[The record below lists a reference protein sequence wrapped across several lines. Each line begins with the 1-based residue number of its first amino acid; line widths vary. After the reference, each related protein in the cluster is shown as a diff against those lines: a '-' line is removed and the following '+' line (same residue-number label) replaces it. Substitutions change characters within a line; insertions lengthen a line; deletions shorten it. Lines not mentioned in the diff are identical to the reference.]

1 MFSERFP
8 PVREGSPAYRAGVA
22 WGFFALAAW
31 WPSAYAQE
39 VPPVDDT
46 IVVTASRLQQPASDA
61 IPDTTVITRADIEQS
76 QAHDLTT
83 LLAQQAGVEIARS
96 GGFGSQTS
104 LFLRGTNSNQVLVLV
119 DGVPLNN
126 SLSGAPT
133 LGGIST
139 DSIERIEIVRGNLS
153 SLYGSEAIGGV
164 IQIFTRAASHPGAQV
179 QADAGQ
185 GGTRDANASVSTKL
199 GSAMLTA
206 SAGTSGQNAISAQNP
221 AQLPGANP
229 GLDGNNHRDGSLRL
243 AGDAGSDQYD
253 VWVWGNRNDTYFDNY
268 FDGPTSIHLE
278 HATLQGY
285 GASDAHHFGQSVVQ
299 VQVAQTRDNSVDV
312 SNVPTSFSNG
322 VFYSSNQLASVQD
335 TTPITAGVDFNGGLE
350 HELQTGS
357 SNQYDPTGNNA
368 AVTTFQRHIDSA
380 WVGFSGHHGTQQ
392 WQANVRHD
400 QYSDFGG
407 ATTGLLGWGWRF
419 LPEWRLTAQ
428 ASSAFR
434 APSFNDLY
442 YPYSGNPAL
451 QPERARSEE
460 VGVHWQRASTTAG
473 LTVYRTRITNLIDYL
488 APNFVATN
496 IGRAA
501 INGAEL
507 AGSWSWWRL
516 RFEANFNADRPRD
529 QITGQPL
536 LRRADYYGNLGVSYA
551 DPLWNG
557 QFDIRRTGAR
567 NDTYTNPATFSS
579 VAEQL
584 APYTLA
590 RLAVE
595 RVLTPNVRLQ
605 LRVENLFNAHYQ
617 MVYGYNTLPRLIIAG
632 VEARL

>member
-1 MFSERFP
+1 MLNERFP
-8 PVREGSPAYRAGVA
+8 LTREGAFARCAGVA
-22 WGFFALAAW
+22 LVFLAGSAW
-31 WPSAYAQE
+31 SPSAHAQE
-39 VPPVDDT
+39 VPPVSDT
-46 IVVTASRLQQPASDA
+46 IVVTASRLPQPASDA
-61 IPDTTVITRADIEQS
+61 IPDTTVITRSDIEQS

-83 LLAQQAGVEIARS
+83 LLAQQAGIEMARS

-126 SLSGAPT
+126 ALSGAPT

-139 DSIERIEIVRGNLS
+139 DTIERIEIVRGNLS

-164 IQIFTRAASHPGAQV
+164 IQIFTRSASQPGAQV

-185 GGTRDANASVSTKL
+185 GSTRDANASVSTKL

-206 SAGTSGQNAISAQNP
+206 SAGASGQNAISAQNP
-221 AQLPGANP
+221 AQLQGANP
-229 GLDGNNHRDGSLRL
+229 GLDGNVHRDGSVRL
-243 AGDAGSDQYD
+243 AGNAGNDQYD
-253 VWVWGNRNDTYFDNY
+253 VWTWGTRNNTYYDNY

-278 HATLQGY
+278 RATLQGL
-285 GASDAHHFGQSVVQ
+285 GASDAHRFGSSLVQ
-299 VQVAQTRDNSVDV
+299 LQVAQTRDNSVDV
-312 SNVPTSFSNG
+312 SNIPTSFSNG
-322 VFYSSNQLASVQD
+322 VFYSSNQLARLQD
-335 TTPITAGVDFNGGLE
+335 TTPITTAIDFNGGLE
-350 HELQTGS
+350 HERQAGS

-368 AVTTFQRHIDSA
+368 AVTGFQRHIDSA
-380 WVGFSGHHGTQQ
+380 WMGFTGHHGTQQ

-442 YPYSGNPAL
+442 YPYSGNSAL
-451 QPERARSEE
+451 KPERARSEE
-460 VGVHWQRASTTAG
+460 VGLHWLRASTTAG
-473 LTVYRTRITNLIDYL
+473 LTVYRTRISNLIDYL

-496 IGRAA
+496 VGRAA

-507 AGSWSWWRL
+507 MGSWSWWRF
-516 RFEANFNADRPRD
+516 RFEANFNADHPRNQD
-529 QITGQPL
+529 TGQPL

-557 QFDIRRTGAR
+557 QFDIRRSGAR
-567 NDTYTNPATFSS
+567 NDTYTNPTTFSS
-579 VAEQL
+579 SAVQL
-584 APYTLA
+584 APFTLA
-590 RLAVE
+590 RLAIE
-595 RVLTPNVRLQ
+595 RVVTPNVRLQ

-617 MVYGYNTLPRLIIAG
+617 FVYGYNTLPRLIIAG
-632 VEARL
+632 VEAKL

>member
-1 MFSERFP
+1 MKHSLKLGLASLALVNGAFADEP
-8 PVREGSPAYRAGVA
+8 PTYQLNDV
-22 WGFFALAAW
+22 
-31 WPSAYAQE
+31 
-39 VPPVDDT
+39 
-46 IVVTASRLQQPASDA
+46 VVTATRTPRPLRSLLGDV
-61 IPDTTVITRADIEQS
+61 TVISAEQIKNAGQSTLVELLQS
-76 QAHDLTT
+76 QP
-83 LLAQQAGVEIARS
+83 GVEITSA
-96 GGFGSQTS
+96 GGAGTTTEVY
-104 LFLRGTNSNQVLVLV
+104 LRGAEKTHTLVLL
-119 DGVPLNN
+119 DGMRVGSATFGVTAFERIPL
-126 SLSGAPT
+126 
-133 LGGIST
+133 
-139 DSIERIEIVRGNLS
+139 DQIERIEILRGPAS
-153 SLYGSEAIGGV
+153 HLYGSEAIGGV

-185 GGTRDANASVSTKL
+185 GGTRDANASVSTRL

-243 AGDAGSDQYD
+243 AGDAGSDKYD

-285 GASDAHHFGQSVVQ
+285 GASDAHRFGPSMVQ

-350 HELQTGS
+350 HQLQTGS

-368 AVTTFQRHIDSA
+368 AVTAFQRHIDSA

-400 QYSDFGG
+400 HYSDFGG

-442 YPYSGNPAL
+442 YPYSGNSAL

-460 VGVHWQRASTTAG
+460 VGLHWQRASTTAG

-507 AGSWSWWRL
+507 AGSWSWWRF
-516 RFEANFNADRPRD
+516 RFEANLNADRPRD

-551 DPLWNG
+551 DPFWNG

-567 NDTYTNPATFSS
+567 NDTYTNPATYSS

-590 RLAVE
+590 RLAIE

-617 MVYGYNTLPRLIIAG
+617 LVYGYNTLPRLIIAG
-632 VEARL
+632 IEAKL